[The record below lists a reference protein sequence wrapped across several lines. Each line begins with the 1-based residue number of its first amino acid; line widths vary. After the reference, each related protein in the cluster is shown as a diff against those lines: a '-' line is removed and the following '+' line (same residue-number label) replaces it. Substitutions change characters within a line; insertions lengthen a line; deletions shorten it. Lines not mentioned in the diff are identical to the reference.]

1 MKFFPLRKG
10 ILVKQIVSLIA
21 AVVVIGGVC
30 FPQTGD
36 DAPAT
41 KEDVERY
48 LEVMHSHELMKKTLQ
63 AMSQGMQPMLHEQY
77 LKHKDE
83 LPADYEQT
91 MTARMNEMF
100 ENMPSDEMMQAMVP
114 VYQKHFTK
122 GDIDNMIAF
131 YSTPTGAKLMNE
143 MPAIMKES
151 MQASTPIM
159 MKYMDT
165 VRAKLQQQ
173 TDAMIAQ
180 AKKKPDTTPVAH

>member
-1 MKFFPLRKG
+1 MKRM
-10 ILVKQIVSLIA
+10 VSVMA
-21 AVVVIGGVC
+21 AMVVLGGVC
-30 FPQTGD
+30 FAQAASD
-36 DAPAT
+36 DSPAS

-48 LEVMHSHELMKKTLQ
+48 LQVMHSRELMKKTLQ

-91 MTARMNEMF
+91 MTARMNEMY
-100 ENMPSDEMMQAMVP
+100 ETMPSDELMQAMVP

-122 GDIDNMIAF
+122 GDIDHMIAF
-131 YSTPTGAKLMNE
+131 YSTPTGAKLMND

-180 AKKKPDTTPVAH
+180 AKKKPDTAPVAH